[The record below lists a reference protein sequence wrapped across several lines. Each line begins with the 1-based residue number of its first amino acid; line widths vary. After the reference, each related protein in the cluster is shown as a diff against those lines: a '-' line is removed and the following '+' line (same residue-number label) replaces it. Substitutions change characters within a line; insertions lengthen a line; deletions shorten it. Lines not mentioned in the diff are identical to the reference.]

1 MSNSPHI
8 PKVFG
13 TSLTDGVEAGG
24 RRRRGSSPEPE
35 KEEEEN
41 PVVLLCQQHAEDRR
55 EITVKLAKMD
65 KTLQTGHI

>member
-1 MSNSPHI
+1 MPHQLQQE
-8 PKVFG
+8 KAFG

-55 EITVKLAKMD
+55 EITGAKLAKVD
-65 KTLQTGHI
+65 KAMKPA